1 MRPLSSA
8 ALPGL
13 PLPLLDPEYLD
24 LCHFA
29 LSTSCYIDQISKPTS
44 QVKVSDWRR
53 LCHMPIYLQSGWGK

>member
-1 MRPLSSA
+1 MRPVSSA

-29 LSTSCYIDQISKPTS
+29 LSTPCYTDQISKPTS
-44 QVKVSDWRR
+44 QVKVSGWRR
-53 LCHMPIYLQSGWGK
+53 PCHMPIYLQSGWGQ